1 MYFYLRYLRR
11 LLDALRGVTREELA
25 NSITHGLGILLT
37 LIGLPVLA
45 AHSWMHNNIVH
56 TGAVI
61 VFGFSLLSVY
71 VSSTLHH
78 IATHARLKR
87 IALTLDHA
95 CIYVLIAGTYTPF
108 LVSTMRGM
116 AGGLLLAAIWTMG
129 LAGILWKVLFRTPRS
144 WRHELVSVGFYLLMG
159 WLILLVLEPFVASVA
174 LPGILL
180 LLAGGLCYSFGVVF
194 FLIGHV
200 AYAHAVWHLF
210 VLTGSVLHYFSVLW
224 YAVPS

>member
-1 MYFYLRYLRR
+1 MPIRR
-11 LLDALRGVTREELA
+11 TFDALRGVSREELA

-45 AHSWMHNNIVH
+45 VHSWVHYNAVH

-78 IATHARLKR
+78 IATHDRLKR

-116 AGGLLLAAIWTMG
+116 AGGLLLAAIWTLG
-129 LAGILWKVLFRTPRS
+129 LAGILWKVLFRVPRS
-144 WRHELVSVGFYLLMG
+144 WRHELVSVGFYMLMG
-159 WLILLVLEPFVASVA
+159 WLILLVLEPFVAAVA
-174 LPGILL
+174 LPGIVL

-194 FLIGHV
+194 FLLGNM